1 MSDIPSL
8 GYNPV
13 EIISANDQGIGLDD
27 GLHEWIAPWSTIS
40 QISVALVPHRPAS
53 LLIAAIGIDDER
65 VVVAVEDQPLWPA
78 LMEALNR
85 NLPNIEPMAIWEA
98 RARKGKSVN
107 VIYP

>member
-1 MSDIPSL
+1 MSDIPSV

-27 GLHEWIAPWSTIS
+27 GLRQWIAPWSTIS
-40 QISVALVPHRPAS
+40 QITVALVPHRPAS

-78 LMEALNR
+78 LMEALHR
-85 NLPNIEPMAIWEA
+85 HLPDIEPMAIWQTH
-98 RARKGKSVN
+98 ARKGKAGI